1 MLNFKLCVLDI
12 EYQFTK
18 ITLIGYILHICQITY
33 KVKKKYIH
41 IVYINISWWMFQSM
55 ICRIIFWPKRFFETY
70 MLSRIHIYIIH
81 LLPQRRLSHIIQT
94 ESTDS
99 HRAAPMERQKT
110 SRLCFEKIS
119 SNKLYNIFPVRT
131 HNVTVCWLAAKI
143 PLI

>member
-1 MLNFKLCVLDI
+1 MLNFKLSFVFFVYQIYI

-18 ITLIGYILHICQITY
+18 ITLIDYILHICQITY
-33 KVKKKYIH
+33 KVKKNIYTYCIHKYFMMDVSVH
-41 IVYINISWWMFQSM
+41 DLSYYILTE
-55 ICRIIFWPKRFFETY
+55 RFFETY

-99 HRAAPMERQKT
+99 HIAAPMERQKT

-119 SNKLYNIFPVRT
+119 SNKLYIFPVRT
-131 HNVTVCWLAAKI
+131 HNVTVC
-143 PLI
+143 